1 MFMYCF
7 IIKLEKM
14 QMATS
19 NKNLTSVSFRAG
31 KKHGDTMFSLS
42 LQGHLYQLHHT
53 QLDYGYALPM
63 KQNVICLPVDF
74 LNNL

>member
-19 NKNLTSVSFRAG
+19 NKNLTSVCFRAG

-53 QLDYGYALPM
+53 AGLPLRLTNETKRNM
-63 KQNVICLPVDF
+63 LAI
-74 LNNL
+74 